1 MSRRRGVMSEGLKY
15 ELAKDLGFYDVVQRE
30 GWSGIRTKDAGNMVK
45 RAIQIAQ
52 EHLAQQHA
60 ASVPPAYG
68 ASAGSGYRSPQGM
81 NSQQA
86 MSGQMQA
93 PYAAA
98 GQPQGYAQT
107 SSYAQQQAGPSGY
120 YAGGTS
126 PPYGQQPTQ
135 HSTYS

>member
-1 MSRRRGVMSEGLKY
+1 MSRRRGVMSESLKY

-60 ASVPPAYG
+60 ASAPPAHGSAAG
-68 ASAGSGYRSPQGM
+68 AGYRSQQG
-81 NSQQA
+81 
-86 MSGQMQA
+86 MSGQAQV

-98 GQPQGYAQT
+98 GQPRGYAQT
-107 SSYAQQQAGPSGY
+107 SSYVQQQAGPTAY
-120 YAGGTS
+120 YAAGARPS
-126 PPYGQQPTQ
+126 HGQQPTQ